1 MNSTDKIIF
10 GVVAAFT
17 IGIFVFIITSSLKTN
32 KINSTAEDL
41 VGENPH
47 IKGNPNAKVK
57 IVEFSDFEC
66 PACSSF
72 YPYVLKLADS
82 HPENLAIIYRHYPL
96 PMHSRAI
103 PTARAAEAAGM
114 QGKFWD
120 YHNKLFEN
128 FESYTDEDLLRY
140 AESLGLDMEKF
151 KADLASDQVAK
162 NVSED
167 TKKGQELG
175 VSGTP
180 TFYMIV
186 NDDVRLVN
194 INQYGDLEAAV
205 QSALQEVGEADAN
218 PNSESAPTQS
228 ADQN

>member
-1 MNSTDKIIF
+1 
-10 GVVAAFT
+10 
-17 IGIFVFIITSSLKTN
+17 
-32 KINSTAEDL
+32 
-41 VGENPH
+41 
-47 IKGNPNAKVK
+47 
-57 IVEFSDFEC
+57 
-66 PACSSF
+66 
-72 YPYVLKLADS
+72 
-82 HPENLAIIYRHYPL
+82 
-96 PMHSRAI
+96 MHSRAI
-103 PTARAAEAAGM
+103 PMARAAEAAGM

-140 AESLGLDMEKF
+140 AESLGLDTEKF

-186 NDDVRLVN
+186 NDEIRLVN

-205 QSALQEVGEADAN
+205 QSALQEVGEADAS
-218 PNSESAPTQS
+218 PNSEPAPTQS